1 MKKNDILSLS
11 VVVIL
16 ILVST
21 TGILEERAS
30 KFITSVMTK
39 NLHFLA
45 LVEDI
50 KLVIGGLSSIDVP
63 FIKGISGNLNTSLD
77 KTENFLLLTNV
88 ITFIQFMLISISK
101 SWILKG
107 LTLILFGLIFI
118 KSLKKYAIKLLILTL
133 AINPGLSIYSIT
145 VDKISHDAHI
155 DFGDNYLK
163 KLKLQVD
170 ATKKENATLM
180 QEHAKDITRINNN
193 QKGIVFF
200 KKLKEDISYDFK
212 KVENDIH
219 GTYRHIR
226 MLIHGAGHE
235 MVSKIF
241 SFCAMVI
248 FSMLLL
254 PIGYVT
260 LIYFLFNIMFKG
272 AEFNSLL
279 NKTVANTELF
289 NDKSIDQKDVKSTS
303 LSTKI
308 KKFVTTS
315 ESDMKQMENK
325 IEHAPLFQEDKGIL
339 EKAAGTIKK
348 KATVEFDELKKK
360 IATELSDE
368 EEDIKSKKQE
378 SEIRPLDDTS
388 TEEKG
393 NVKKDTVS
401 KTSEIADPVNYLKN
415 TVTDDVNNLKTTV
428 GNEVVQTK
436 NDLTKHISKEKINA
450 MQQINNLKDSFNTE
464 VVNAHKEIASHM
476 ELEKAHLTE
485 MVNKVKQNISK
496 QVAVVRDNYPTDSQ
510 DEDSKGNEPEKKSN
524 GSSAIISI

>member
-21 TGILEERAS
+21 TGILEEKAS

-45 LVEDI
+45 LVEEI

-63 FIKGISGNLNTSLD
+63 FIKGISRNLNTSLD

-88 ITFIQFMLISISK
+88 ITFIQLMLISISK

-163 KLKLQVD
+163 KLKLQVN
-170 ATKKENATLM
+170 ATKRENAILM

-226 MLIHGAGHE
+226 ILIHGAGHE

-272 AEFNSLL
+272 TEFDALL
-279 NKTVANTELF
+279 NKTVSSTKLF
-289 NDKSIDQKDVKSTS
+289 NDKSIHQKDVKSTS
-303 LSTKI
+303 LSTKL
-308 KKFVTTS
+308 KQLVTTS
-315 ESDMKQMENK
+315 ESDVKQMENK
-325 IEHAPLFQEDKGIL
+325 IAHVSSFQEDKDIL
-339 EKAAGTIKK
+339 EQAAGTIKK
-348 KATVEFDELKKK
+348 KATGEFDQLKKK
-360 IATELSDE
+360 VAAELANE
-368 EEDIKSKKQE
+368 EVDIKSKKQE
-378 SEIRPLDDTS
+378 SEIRQLDDTS
-388 TEEKG
+388 GEEKG
-393 NVKKDTVS
+393 NIKNHIAS
-401 KTSEIADPVNYLKN
+401 NTSEIADPVNYLKK

-428 GNEVVQTK
+428 SNEVVQTK
-436 NDLTKHISKEKINA
+436 NDLSKHISKEKINA
-450 MQQINNLKDSFNTE
+450 MQQLNNLKDSFNTE
-464 VVNAHKEIASHM
+464 VGNAHKEIASHL
-476 ELEKAHLTE
+476 ELEKAHLAE
-485 MVNKVKQNISK
+485 MVNKTKQNISK
-496 QVAVVRDNYPTDSQ
+496 QVAVVRDNYATNSEG
-510 DEDSKGNEPEKKSN
+510 EDSKGNEPEKNNN
-524 GSSAIISI
+524 GSSSIISM